1 MLMSAACFN
10 TATGDV
16 EDAPAPDPLN
26 RFDVFEKDGAV
37 YVKGQ
42 ESDIKNG
49 RRQPNVKCSST
60 GKERVVIVGGYTS
73 ISSSGVCTDANINL
87 TAVRVA
93 SALFRSSA
101 RTASKATLPS
111 SATKVISLSTERS
124 SPKPL

>member
-1 MLMSAACFN
+1 MEVSTTIHDVIQSLISPACFN

-60 GKERVVIVGGYTS
+60 GNERVVIVGGYS
-73 ISSSGVCTDANINL
+73 ALPLSVCTKADTNF
-87 TAVRVA
+87 TVDPVA
-93 SALFRSSA
+93 SALSRNFA
-101 RTASKATLPS
+101 RTASRATL
-111 SATKVISLSTERS
+111 LS
-124 SPKPL
+124 

>member
-1 MLMSAACFN
+1 MLTCPACFN

-60 GKERVVIVGGYTS
+60 GNERVVIVGGSVSLSPIPRLPADT
-73 ISSSGVCTDANINL
+73 II
-87 TAVRVA
+87 TAAPVA
-93 SALFRSSA
+93 SAQSRNSV
-101 RTASKATLPS
+101 RTGSKDL
-111 SATKVISLSTERS
+111 
-124 SPKPL
+124 